1 MQVALALYPGVSA
14 DECEAF
20 TCVFD
25 RLDGAELVG
34 VGARVGTVEG
44 PAGGHHIDAPFSNV
58 ERPDIVLVPGGI
70 GCARAARDELLLDW
84 LRTVAPRCTWMAA
97 SSTGTVIVA
106 AAGLLGDRDAATHWL
121 AGDLL
126 AEHGSQPSDER
137 VVEIGNVITCEGRIT
152 AMHVALLVTLRVAG
166 PEAVARVRER
176 LAGGISPHRTV
187 PRWRRRWDEHRR
199 SRRSKGPGR
208 PRNREL
214 DAPEVIEFRPLITH
228 DRPTPR

>member
-1 MQVALALYPGVSA
+1 MLVAVALYPGVSA

-25 RLDGAELVG
+25 LLDGAELVG
-34 VGARVGTVEG
+34 VGAALGVVEG
-44 PAGGHHIDAPFSNV
+44 PGGGLRADATFPEILN
-58 ERPDIVLVPGGI
+58 PDIVLVPGGI
-70 GCARAARDELLLDW
+70 GCARAAANEPLLDW

-106 AAGLLGDRDAATHWL
+106 AAGLLSDRDAATHWL

-126 AEHGSQPSDER
+126 AEHGSQPSAER

-166 PEAVARVRER
+166 PVGLAQVRER
-176 LAGGISPHRTV
+176 LAAASAPPR
-187 PRWRRRWDEHRR
+187 PESRWKRWRDRNRP
-199 SRRSKGPGR
+199 SGPNR
-208 PRNREL
+208 PRNPEL
-214 DAPEVIEFRPLITH
+214 DAPDVIEFDSLVIH
-228 DRPTPR
+228 PR